1 MTHMSAPWLGY
12 KLDDSSSIPGTVW
25 NSPQAQPDRL
35 SSNPTPYP
43 MGYFLEGK
51 TAWVWSWPLTIN
63 YGPILKNALITLRS
77 PYKFAWHRVS
87 SNTRATSYLLSINTD
102 RHDTPIIRPFSALTL
117 TDPELSHQ
125 LFSVHIIVVTQDPY
139 DSPRWPELTPRT
151 LHVGFASARVALGQ
165 LVFGVLGL
173 SAVNSF
179 ALLHD
184 THSFICNRR

>member
-1 MTHMSAPWLGY
+1 MTVVRFVVRSGTLHKRSQTGSHPTQPPTQWATFSRV
-12 KLDDSSSIPGTVW
+12 KRPGCE
-25 NSPQAQPDRL
+25 A
-35 SSNPTPYP
+35 
-43 MGYFLEGK
+43 GH
-51 TAWVWSWPLTIN
+51 WPLTIN

-173 SAVNSF
+173 SAVNSI